1 MYIRRM
7 QFAPDRTGKGTVFI
21 PEKKLSCCCL
31 PVNGCPDGNI
41 QGFDGVEFYGNHFE
55 KDFYCHLLKESDLI
69 CAGWHTPIEDL
80 EDGKFESTVERNL
93 AVNNKYICIPYFNAP
108 DIDSWKRFADRLNL
122 VAEKL
127 RPLGIRTGFHCHPH
141 EFQAIDGQ
149 LPWYIVAENTSSD
162 VILQLDTGNALAGGG
177 NILEALERFPG
188 RNQTIH
194 WKPYSRKDEFAVA
207 VGKDDQDWKKIY
219 SWCQTTGDTQWIIL
233 EYESKDKDAG
243 KNIQESLA
251 YIKNLQ

>member
-1 MYIRRM
+1 MKTISTALQVYSLCEIFPESPMETMLKIRKM
-7 QFAPDRTGKGTVFI
+7 
-21 PEKKLSCCCL
+21 
-31 PVNGCPDGNI
+31 
-41 QGFDGVEFYGNHFE
+41 GFDGVEFYGNHFE

-93 AVNNKYICIPYFNAP
+93 AVNNKYICVPYFNAP

-207 VGKDDQDWKKIY
+207 VGKDDQDWKKVY
-219 SWCQTTGDTQWIIL
+219 AWCQTSGDTQWIIL

-243 KNIQESLA
+243 KNILDSLT
-251 YIKNLQ
+251 YIKSLQ